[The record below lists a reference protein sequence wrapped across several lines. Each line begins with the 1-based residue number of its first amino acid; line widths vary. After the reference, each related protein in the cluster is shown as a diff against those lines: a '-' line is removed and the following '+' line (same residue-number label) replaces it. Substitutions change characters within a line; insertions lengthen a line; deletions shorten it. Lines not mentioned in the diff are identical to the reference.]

1 MERKR
6 DDGSIVMSI
15 CTPDLGITR
24 KGYITSQ
31 PSQPLKRRVM
41 LHGRWIT
48 EDKRSDVNIESDG
61 DDTVITVECVDGVPV
76 EFILTNSIQ

>member
-1 MERKR
+1 M
-6 DDGSIVMSI
+6 
-15 CTPDLGITR
+15 
-24 KGYITSQ
+24 
-31 PSQPLKRRVM
+31 VM